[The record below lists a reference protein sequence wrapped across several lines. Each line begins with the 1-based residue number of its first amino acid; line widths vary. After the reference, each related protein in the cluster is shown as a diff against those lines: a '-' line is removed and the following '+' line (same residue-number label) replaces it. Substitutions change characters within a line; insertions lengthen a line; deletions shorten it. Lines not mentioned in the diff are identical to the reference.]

1 VILKD
6 SEGKKDTKAHVSF
19 TISKEKKA
27 EENKDEENKAE
38 ENKAE
43 DNKAEENKA
52 EDNKAEEN
60 KAEEN
65 KDEENKDEENKD
77 DEEFTVNIEKCMGLE
92 SSYFSK
98 IDPYIIVTY
107 DGKS

>member
-1 VILKD
+1 MILKD
-6 SEGKKDTKAHVSF
+6 SEGKKDTKAHVNF
-19 TISKEKKA
+19 TISK
-27 EENKDEENKAE
+27 ENKDEENKAE

-43 DNKAEENKA
+43 ENKEEENK
-52 EDNKAEEN
+52 EEEN
-60 KAEEN
+60 KVG
-65 KDEENKDEENKD
+65 
-77 DEEFTVNIEKCMGLE
+77 EEFTVNIEKCIGLE

>member
-1 VILKD
+1 MILKD
-6 SEGKKDTKAHVSF
+6 SEGKKDTKAHVNF
-19 TISKEKKA
+19 TISK
-27 EENKDEENKAE
+27 ENKDEENKAE

-43 DNKAEENKA
+43 ENKEEENKVG
-52 EDNKAEEN
+52 
-60 KAEEN
+60 
-65 KDEENKDEENKD
+65 
-77 DEEFTVNIEKCMGLE
+77 EEFTVNIEKCIGLE